1 VTGLARRRPVS
12 VAWRPALPSPP
23 ASVLARLRLRLLGI
37 SFEELLS
44 ECRGFRV
51 SGPAGA
57 EHQARIAAA
66 FWLGYH
72 ASLADPRPETIARTV
87 DGIERG
93 RRGYAWEGV
102 GMVLAML
109 EGFELRLGSRHRAGG
124 RLGALLAGRPRG
136 VRYLVYLGVGAA
148 VARLRLPTRRLLPA
162 LDPLCRWLV
171 FDGFGFHE
179 GFFAPSK
186 RLGAVPV
193 AVPRRLTGYARR
205 AFDHG
210 LGRSLWFVHGMSAE
224 MIEGAV
230 GSFSEAR
237 RGDLWAGVGLASA
250 YAGGAPP
257 QSLRELA
264 RRAGPWRADVLQGVA
279 FAATAR
285 VEGDD
290 LAPHTDEACRTY
302 CGAGAEELA
311 ALCRDAAQGLPDD
324 GDRLD
329 LPEPAWEVWRRRVRS
344 ALDPARATGN
354 SRPLR

>member
-1 VTGLARRRPVS
+1 MSASGPAPSAAPVT
-12 VAWRPALPSPP
+12 WRPAQPVPP
-23 ASVLARLRLRLLGI
+23 GSVLARLRLRLLGLT
-37 SFEELLS
+37 FEELLA
-44 ECRGFRV
+44 ETRGFRV
-51 SGPAGA
+51 AGPEAT

-72 ASLADPRPETIARTV
+72 GSLADPRPEPVVRTV
-87 DGIERG
+87 EGIGRG
-93 RRGYAWEGV
+93 WRGYAWEGV

-109 EGFELRLGSRHRAGG
+109 EAFELRLGSRRRAGG

-148 VARLRLPTRRLLPA
+148 VARLRLPTRRLLLA

-179 GFFAPSK
+179 GFFAPTKS
-186 RLGAVPV
+186 LGVVPV
-193 AVPRRLTGYARR
+193 PVPRRLTGYARR
-205 AFDHG
+205 AFDQG
-210 LGRSLWFVHGMSAE
+210 LGRSLWFVHGMDATALDRALA
-224 MIEGAV
+224 G
-230 GSFSEAR
+230 FPEAR

-257 QSLRELA
+257 RVLPELA
-264 RRAGPWRADVLQGVA
+264 RRAGRWRADLFQGVA

-290 LAPHTDEACRTY
+290 LAGHTDEACRTY
-302 CGAGAEELA
+302 CGAGAKELA
-311 ALCRDAAQGLPDD
+311 ALCRDAGRGLPDD

-344 ALDPARATGN
+344 ALDPAAAARN
-354 SRPLR
+354 S